1 MSDKDTKKSRGSK
14 KQEPN
19 NNNEVRRETAVIE
32 NEASETV
39 VEEPVTAPPEEERPP
54 GSKERRF
61 RQTDLPAHFIERRKH
76 PRIQTEPPPPPAPP
90 RFDDYESIIGK
101 PELDEIRFL
110 ARHLRGKTVKM
121 VNSTAVGGGVAEILN
136 RLIPLMNELE
146 VPTKWEVI
154 TGGNDFFEVTK
165 GFHNALH
172 GGEYN
177 VTKEVLEIF
186 MMYNEQNRQRMSFDE
201 DLFVIH
207 DPQPVGLIKSR
218 QNTRGKWIWRCHID
232 LSNPHP
238 DVWGFLR
245 PIVDQYDAAIFSSPS
260 FARQLE
266 IPQYLF
272 FPCIDPLSEKNKD
285 IDESFVQKVCED
297 FGIDRKRPII
307 TQISRFD
314 RLKDPVGVIQAYKMV
329 KKYVDCQL
337 VLAGGGATDDP
348 EGAVV
353 LQEVM
358 DEAGDDPDIIIL
370 NLPPWSALEIN
381 ALQRASTII
390 VQKSLKE
397 GFGLT
402 VTEGLWK
409 GKPVVGGAVGG
420 IPTQIVHKLTGVLVH
435 SVEGCA
441 YQIRYLLTHPEFAA
455 ELGRNGKEHVKEN
468 FLMTSNVKR
477 WLLLYQIMLG
487 MTQPMDPQA
496 K

>member
-1 MSDKDTKKSRGSK
+1 MN
-14 KQEPN
+14 KQNLEQNPAAVDDQMKN
-19 NNNEVRRETAVIE
+19 DPQTQNESIAEKPD
-32 NEASETV
+32 ASQASSTS
-39 VEEPVTAPPEEERPP
+39 APP
-54 GSKERRF
+54 GTVERRF

-76 PRIQTEPPPPPAPP
+76 PRISTEPPLPPAPP
-90 RFDDYESIIGK
+90 RFEDYGAIIGK

-146 VPTKWEVI
+146 IPTRWDVI

-172 GGEYN
+172 GGDYN
-177 VTKEVLEIF
+177 LTRQIQDIF
-186 MMYNEQNRQRMSFDE
+186 MSYNEQNRQRMEFAD

-207 DPQPVGLIKSR
+207 DPQPVGLIRSKSE
-218 QNTRGKWIWRCHID
+218 TRGRWIWRCHID

-238 DVWGFLR
+238 GVWDFLK
-245 PIVDQYDAAIFSSPS
+245 PMVEQYDAAIFSAPAFTRRLS
-260 FARQLE
+260 

-272 FPCIDPLSEKNKD
+272 FPSIDPLSEKNKELE
-285 IDESFVQKVCED
+285 ESYINKVCDD
-297 FGIDRKRPII
+297 FGIDRSRPII

-314 RLKDPVGVIQAYKMV
+314 RLKDPVGVTEAYKLV

-358 DEAGDDPDIIIL
+358 DAAGDDPDIIIL

-381 ALQRASTII
+381 ALQRASTVI

-409 GKPVVGGAVGG
+409 QKPVVAGAVGG

-441 YQIRYLLTHPEFAA
+441 YQVRYLLTNPEFAA
-455 ELGRNGKEHVKEN
+455 ALGKHGHEHAKEN
-468 FLMTSNVKR
+468 FLITVNLKR
-477 WLLLYQIMLG
+477 WLLLFQILLG
-487 MTQPMDPQA
+487 MA
-496 K
+496 RKSGVIE

>member
-1 MSDKDTKKSRGSK
+1 MKDRNPGKTAMIDENGKGEEARHA
-14 KQEPN
+14 Q
-19 NNNEVRRETAVIE
+19 REDTDVALDAVK
-32 NEASETV
+32 AT
-39 VEEPVTAPPEEERPP
+39 TLAPPP
-54 GSKERRF
+54 GVERRF

-76 PRIQTEPPPPPAPP
+76 PLINKEPPPLAAPP
-90 RFDDYESIIGK
+90 RFEDYEAIIGK

-121 VNSTAVGGGVAEILN
+121 INSTAVGGGVAEILN

-146 VPTKWEVI
+146 VATRWDVI

-177 VTKEVLEIF
+177 LTQQIKDIF
-186 MMYNEQNRQRMSFDE
+186 MAYSEQNRRRMEFAE
-201 DLFVIH
+201 DLVVVH
-207 DPQPVGLIKSR
+207 DPQPVGLVRSKSPGH
-218 QNTRGKWIWRCHID
+218 GKWIWRCHID

-238 DVWGFLR
+238 GVWDFLK
-245 PIVDQYDAAIFSSPS
+245 PMVKQYDATVFSAPA
-260 FARQLE
+260 FTRQLAS
-266 IPQYLF
+266 PQYLF
-272 FPCIDPLSEKNKD
+272 YPSIDPLAEKNK
-285 IDESFVQKVCED
+285 ELPEEYVNKVCDD
-297 FGIDRKRPII
+297 FGIDRSRPVIA
-307 TQISRFD
+307 QISRFD
-314 RLKDPVGVIQAYKMV
+314 RLKDPAGVVEAYKLV

-358 DEAGDDPDIIIL
+358 EAAGDDPDIIIL

-381 ALQRASTII
+381 ALQRASTVI

-409 GKPVVGGAVGG
+409 EKPVVAGAVGG
-420 IPTQIVHKLTGVLVH
+420 ITSQIVHKLTGVLVH

-455 ELGRNGKEHVKEN
+455 QLGKNGKAHAKEN
-468 FLMTSNVKR
+468 FLITVSLKR
-477 WLLLYQIMLG
+477 WLVLFQILLG
-487 MTQPMDPQA
+487 MARPNDTL
-496 K
+496 